1 MSPSNRRFVPCPS
14 QQPAASS
21 QHRQPAN
28 RQPVTSPAACRP
40 SRMSLLSDR
49 ELIAAAAKG
58 QVGAFAT
65 LVGRYR
71 DVRTRFAI
79 RMLGS
84 YEAADEALQAA
95 FARAFRTIVRFKEP
109 ETFADWLFRIVINE
123 CRARA
128 LRRAVR
134 ERRVL

>member
-1 MSPSNRRFVPCPS
+1 
-14 QQPAASS
+14 
-21 QHRQPAN
+21 
-28 RQPVTSPAACRP
+28 
-40 SRMSLLSDR
+40 MSLLSDR

-84 YEAADEALQAA
+84 YEHLQARLDTNKA
-95 FARAFRTIVRFKEP
+95 ASPSSTRPI
-109 ETFADWLFRIVINE
+109 
-123 CRARA
+123 
-128 LRRAVR
+128 
-134 ERRVL
+134 